1 MLFRE
6 IFNFPSSNRRIVR
19 DDRVLENV
27 IGYVADGAAAGGV
40 NYFETVQT
48 EIKPHMRKIVCE
60 WMLEICE
67 EQGCQS
73 EVFALAVDYLDRA
86 LARVN
91 VRKNQ
96 FQLLAS
102 VCIFVASKFKETAPM
117 MADKLVVYSDFS
129 ITTSE
134 ITVSSLLIL
143 YMKTHVSFLNYF
155 TEMGTAFT

>member
-1 MLFRE
+1 MGFE
-6 IFNFPSSNRRIVR
+6 TAVTSS
-19 DDRVLENV
+19 
-27 IGYVADGAAAGGV
+27 

-86 LARVN
+86 LSRVN
-91 VRKNQ
+91 VRKSQ

-134 ITVSSLLIL
+134 ITVSNLFI
-143 YMKTHVSFLNYF
+143 FIF
-155 TEMGTAFT
+155 

>member
-1 MLFRE
+1 MLKQL
-6 IFNFPSSNRRIVR
+6 NFFRRIVR

-27 IGYVADGAAAGGV
+27 MGFEAAAMPS

-48 EIKPHMRKIVCE
+48 EIKPHMRKIVIE

-67 EQGCQS
+67 EQGCQP

-86 LARVN
+86 LSRVN
-91 VRKNQ
+91 VRKSQ

-102 VCIFVASKFKETAPM
+102 VCIFVASKFKESSPM

-134 ITVSSLLIL
+134 ITVRNIFIPL
-143 YMKTHVSFLNYF
+143 
-155 TEMGTAFT
+155 A

>member
-1 MLFRE
+1 MYLLFHKVL
-6 IFNFPSSNRRIVR
+6 IFPTSNLRIVR

-27 IGYVADGAAAGGV
+27 MGYETATTSSD
-40 NYFETVQT
+40 YFETVQT

-86 LARVN
+86 LSRVN
-91 VRKNQ
+91 VRKSQ